1 MIVTVTLNPLLERR
15 YSFKKFQ
22 YHGINRD
29 GNLILAAG
37 GKGINVSRQLNQLSI
52 QNLAFIP
59 LGGTNGKIIRNILK
73 EERINFTSINIK
85 SETREGVVIIDEKNE
100 TVVSSLFEKDHEIT
114 DDEAGIFKEKL
125 EKIIQNCE
133 IIIFSGSSPCVAADS
148 IFPFGIEIA
157 NRYDKVS
164 YCDTYGRHLTDCIKA
179 GPTILHNNL
188 DEITNSLGI
197 KLDCEENILSFLNQ
211 LYSNGI
217 KQSYLTNGSEAF
229 YASNFDFHFKIKP
242 PYVKSINPTGSGDSF
257 SAGIIYGWYKDLTFE
272 EALKLGTS
280 LGAAN
285 AARFDVCNIS
295 LPDSDKFLS
304 RVEVE
309 AIGKKMKLLDVT
321 PR

>member
-15 YSFKKFQ
+15 YSFKEYQ

-29 GNLILAAG
+29 GKLILAAG
-37 GKGINVSRQLNQLSI
+37 GKGINVSRQLNHLDI

-59 LGGTNGKIIRNILK
+59 LGGRNGKTIRNILK
-73 EERINFTSINIK
+73 EEVINFTSINIK
-85 SETREGVVIIDEKNE
+85 SETRDGVVIIDEKNE
-100 TVVSSLFEKDHEIT
+100 KVVTSLIGTNHEIT
-114 DDEAGIFKEKL
+114 EEEVGIFKEKL

-133 IIIFSGSSPCVAADS
+133 IVIFSGSSPGAAADS
-148 IFPFGIEIA
+148 IFPFGIETA
-157 NRYDKVS
+157 NRLDKVS
-164 YCDTYGRHLTDCIKA
+164 FCDTYGNHLAGCIKA

-188 DEITNSLGI
+188 EEITKSLGT
-197 KLDCEENILSFLNQ
+197 KLDSEESILSFLNQ

-242 PYVKSINPTGSGDSF
+242 PIVKSINPTGSGDSF

-272 EALKLGTS
+272 DALKLGTS
-280 LGAAN
+280 LGAVN
-285 AARFDVCNIS
+285 AARFDVCKVS
-295 LPDSDKFLS
+295 LPESDEFLP